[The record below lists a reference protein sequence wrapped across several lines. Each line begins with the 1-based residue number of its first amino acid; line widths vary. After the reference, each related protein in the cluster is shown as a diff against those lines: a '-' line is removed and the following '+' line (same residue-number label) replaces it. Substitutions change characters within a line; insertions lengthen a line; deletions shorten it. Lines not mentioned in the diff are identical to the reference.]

1 MWEAIK
7 KWWQSFKEWFV
18 SLTSV
23 EEEPVPS
30 FTDRLPAKGYQY
42 NDVRDWWERTWST
55 NEGQETILEV
65 YKEEPAGEWKQLM
78 IGYGDRVFYENPVNE
93 NNDSK

>member
-1 MWEAIK
+1 MWEVIK
-7 KWWQSFKEWFV
+7 KWWQSFKAWV
-18 SLTSV
+18 AGLTGV

-30 FTDRLPAKGYQY
+30 FTDRLPEKGYVY
-42 NDVRDWWERTWST
+42 NDVRDWWERTWAT

-93 NNDSK
+93 

>member
-1 MWEAIK
+1 MWEVIK

-18 SLTSV
+18 SLTRV

-30 FTDRLPAKGYQY
+30 FTDGLSAKGYQY

-65 YKEEPAGEWKQLM
+65 YKEEPAGEWRQLM

>member
-18 SLTSV
+18 SLTRV
-23 EEEPVPS
+23 ETEPVPS
-30 FTDRLPAKGYQY
+30 FTDGLTDKGYVY

-78 IGYGDRVFYENPVNE
+78 IGYGDRVFYEEKVDE
-93 NNDSK
+93 G

>member
-7 KWWQSFKEWFV
+7 KWWQSFKEWFAG
-18 SLTSV
+18 LTGV

-30 FTDRLPAKGYQY
+30 FTDGLPAKGYVY

-65 YKEEPAGEWKQLM
+65 YKEEPTGEWKQLM
-78 IGYGDRVFYENPVNE
+78 IGYGDRVFYEEEVND
-93 NNDSK
+93 NGGG

>member
-7 KWWQSFKEWFV
+7 KWWQSFKEWFA
-18 SLTSV
+18 SLTRV

-30 FTDRLPAKGYQY
+30 FTDGLPEKGYVY

-78 IGYGDRVFYENPVNE
+78 IGYGDRVFYEEEVND
-93 NNDSK
+93 NGGG